1 MAAKIGIAFPDYI
14 HFEKPRKIRN
24 LDFSE
29 KSGGHE
35 RALLLLLIF
44 AFATGLI
51 FLRLLSLQ
59 VFKGSY
65 FRELSDNN
73 RTKTILI
80 HAERGTI
87 FDRSNKPLVYNVPGF
102 RKIEGKKTRIL
113 ETEAANELLAK
124 GENLEIDSL
133 REYPYKDAFAHV
145 LGFLGQISE
154 EELKTEGFK
163 DYSLTDLVGKEG
175 IERQYEGILKG
186 VSGKRLIEED
196 SKGKEIRVL
205 GETEPIAGRDI
216 TLTLDRDLQ
225 LASFRALEKV
235 KRGAVVVTSP
245 KGEILALLSKPFF
258 DPNLFTLGEF
268 YKPATSSGYQNVEEI
283 LGDSKNQ
290 PLLNRSISGAYPPG
304 STFKIV
310 TASSGLEDGI
320 IDESYTVEDVGI
332 LRVGAFSFANWLY
345 TGYGRTDGTL
355 NVVSGIKRSN
365 DIFFYKLA
373 EKVGVERLSST
384 AEKFGLGKP
393 LGIDLAGEAKGLVPT
408 PSWKEE
414 AVGESWYLGDTYHYG
429 IGQGFVLTTP
439 LQVNAW
445 TQAVANEGTIYR
457 PFILKNLKPKTLKKN
472 LLSGQNTSLIRQGMV
487 ESCSPGGVAW
497 PLFDFKVKN
506 KNLEIDGKNFL
517 EVLEATISG

>member
-1 MAAKIGIAFPDYI
+1 M
-14 HFEKPRKIRN
+14 
-24 LDFSE
+24 
-29 KSGGHE
+29 
-35 RALLLLLIF
+35 
-44 AFATGLI
+44 
-51 FLRLLSLQ
+51 
-59 VFKGSY
+59 
-65 FRELSDNN
+65 
-73 RTKTILI
+73 
-80 HAERGTI
+80 
-87 FDRSNKPLVYNVPGF
+87 
-102 RKIEGKKTRIL
+102 
-113 ETEAANELLAK
+113 
-124 GENLEIDSL
+124 
-133 REYPYKDAFAHV
+133 
-145 LGFLGQISE
+145 
-154 EELKTEGFK
+154 
-163 DYSLTDLVGKEG
+163 
-175 IERQYEGILKG
+175 
-186 VSGKRLIEED
+186 
-196 SKGKEIRVL
+196 
-205 GETEPIAGRDI
+205 
-216 TLTLDRDLQ
+216 
-225 LASFRALEKV
+225 
-235 KRGAVVVTSP
+235 
-245 KGEILALLSKPFF
+245 
-258 DPNLFTLGEF
+258 
-268 YKPATSSGYQNVEEI
+268 
-283 LGDSKNQ
+283 
-290 PLLNRSISGAYPPG
+290 
-304 STFKIV
+304 
-310 TASSGLEDGI
+310 
-320 IDESYTVEDVGI
+320 
-332 LRVGAFSFANWLY
+332 GAFSFANWLY

-517 EVLEATISG
+517 EVLEATISGSLKDYRKVTVACKTGTAEHGGEKTLPHAWITLFAPAYNPQIVVTVLAEESGEGSNIAAPIAKEILTAWFQNER